1 MSQIKIS
8 HMIGSGGSAEVFVG
22 MWDGFPVAVKKF
34 IGVKP
39 VEFQNELSILSLLYH
54 PKLVKCIG
62 GSARFDTPIL
72 VTECMD
78 GSLWDVLH
86 HAALTLNFSQKLSIA
101 VDIAEAMCFL
111 HERGVIHR
119 DLKSGNILVKFT
131 NPISSKL
138 SDFGLSRI
146 IDPQLKMTG
155 NIGTVAWMAPEVLQN
170 KKYGER
176 ADCYSFGIILWEM
189 VTSALPFREIP
200 PFKLPRKII
209 KGHRPPITKDRFGD
223 IPKWYVD
230 LMVKCWYPNAGKRPT
245 FEVILKTLK
254 RHGGSTGRG
263 SPTRFSNTIGKRFS
277 SRLTGVA
284 GLFDPNV
291 ININN
296 N

>member
-1 MSQIKIS
+1 
-8 HMIGSGGSAEVFVG
+8 
-22 MWDGFPVAVKKF
+22 
-34 IGVKP
+34 
-39 VEFQNELSILSLLYH
+39 
-54 PKLVKCIG
+54 
-62 GSARFDTPIL
+62 
-72 VTECMD
+72 MD

-86 HAALTLNFSQKLSIA
+86 HAALTLNFQQKLLIA

-111 HERGVIHR
+111 HERGIIHR

-146 IDPQLKMTG
+146 IDHQAKMTG

-170 KKYGER
+170 KKYTER
-176 ADCYSFGIILWEM
+176 ADCYSFGIILWEL

-200 PFKLPRKII
+200 PFKLPKKVI
-209 KGHRPPITKDRFGD
+209 KGHRPPITKDRFAD

-230 LMVKCWYPNAGKRPT
+230 LILKCWFHNPHRRPT

-254 RHGGSTGRG
+254 RHGSGSGRG
-263 SPTRFSNTIGKRFS
+263 SPTRFSTTTRARFS

-291 ININN
+291 MNINN
-296 N
+296 Q